1 MAKMSNNNQ
10 GNQFRRV
17 QQQPQQQELPQ
28 PPQEKDNHVFRVSWL
43 LVPLGVLGMWYLLS
57 HVHPVLE
64 WESVMDFLNIHNRE
78 RYTRLAVL
86 CLTLIFVVAAV
97 RILGRK
103 DD

>member
-1 MAKMSNNNQ
+1 MAKMPNNNY
-10 GNQFRRV
+10 GRQFQRM
-17 QQQPQQQELPQ
+17 QQPQQQVPQ
-28 PPQEKDNHVFRVSWL
+28 PPQEKDRHVFRVSWL
-43 LVPLGVLGMWYLLS
+43 LVPLCILGMWYLLS

-86 CLTLIFVVAAV
+86 CLTLIFIVAAV